1 MLKYICLILFIFTFY
16 LNVYSQSHVES
27 YQWEGQIIDKNSSDA
42 IPFSSVRI
50 FSKGRIFLFVADNN
64 GKVNISY
71 IYPTENDS
79 IFVTS
84 VGYKH
89 VIDKRDQI
97 LGLNKKIAIEPDNI
111 LIQEVAVHPRKI
123 RTKKLGNSGIM
134 TIYGTGS
141 YYGQQ
146 MVLFIPSNNMKATV
160 LKLRYC
166 LSDIIMK
173 KTTFYPFR
181 VRIYD
186 KDTVNNT
193 IGKDILGKNLIVNRN
208 KGQGHWLEVDVSEY
222 NIKLPKNGIFV
233 GLEILPSE
241 YYLSNKIIDATT
253 TKLGKDHMINSL
265 HLGITLRHSKEIK
278 SGIESWNYNPYN
290 GRWKI
295 CDRDYLFNIVVE
307 PTITD

>member
-1 MLKYICLILFIFTFY
+1 MIKQLFLLLSIFVLY
-16 LNVYSQSHVES
+16 SNAYSQVKVES
-27 YQWEGQIIDKNSSDA
+27 YQWEGQIIDKNSSED
-42 IPFSSVRI
+42 IPFTNVKIHSN
-50 FSKGRIFLFVADNN
+50 GRIFLFAADSN
-64 GKVNISY
+64 GNVNISY
-71 IYPTENDS
+71 IYPSEHDS
-79 IFVTS
+79 IFITS
-84 VGYKH
+84 VGYKN

-97 LGLNKKIAIEPDNI
+97 LGLNKKIELEPDDV

-123 RTKKLGNSGIM
+123 VTKKLGNSAIM
-134 TIYGTGS
+134 AINGTGS

-160 LKLRYC
+160 LKIRYC
-166 LSDIIMK
+166 LSDIIME

-222 NIKLPKNGIFV
+222 NIELPKYGIFV
-233 GLEILPSE
+233 GVEVLPSE

-253 TKLGKDHMINSL
+253 TKLGKYHMINSL
-265 HLGITLRHSKEIK
+265 HLGTTLRHSKEIK
-278 SGIESWNYNPYN
+278 SGIESWNYSPYN
-290 GRWKI
+290 DRWKR

-307 PTITD
+307 PAIQ

>member
-1 MLKYICLILFIFTFY
+1 MIKQLFLLLSIFMLYS
-16 LNVYSQSHVES
+16 NAYSQVKVES
-27 YQWEGQIIDKNSSDA
+27 YQWEGQIIDKNSSEV
-42 IPFSSVRI
+42 IPFTNVKIHSN
-50 FSKGRIFLFVADNN
+50 GRIFLFAADSN
-64 GKVNISY
+64 GNVNISY
-71 IYPTENDS
+71 IYPSEHDS
-79 IFVTS
+79 IFITS
-84 VGYKH
+84 VGYKQE
-89 VIDKRDQI
+89 VNKRDQI
-97 LGLNKKIAIEPDNI
+97 LGLNKKIELEPDDI

-123 RTKKLGNSGIM
+123 KTKKLGNSAIM
-134 TIYGTGS
+134 TINGTGS

-160 LKLRYC
+160 LKIRYC
-166 LSDIIMK
+166 LSDILMK

-222 NIKLPKNGIFV
+222 NIELPKYGIFV
-233 GLEILPSE
+233 GVEVLPSE

-253 TKLGKDHMINSL
+253 TKLGKYHMINSL
-265 HLGITLRHSKEIK
+265 HLGTTLRHSKEIK

-290 GRWKI
+290 GRWKS

-307 PTITD
+307 PAIQ